1 MRNLTILSLGALL
14 AGCASGVPLPGSVP
28 RASTPETTTTVAPP
42 PQRPD
47 PAPSRPTT
55 GFRAPEVMRAP
66 GLERVIG
73 RSAGQLERQFGKAQL
88 DVWEGDARKLQFAGE
103 PCVLD
108 IYLYPMQP
116 GAAPSATHVEAR
128 RASDGAAVDRASCVR
143 ALRR

>member
-1 MRNLTILSLGALL
+1 MRSVLILSLGALL
-14 AGCASGVPLPGSVP
+14 AGCTSGVPLPGSVP
-28 RASTPETTTTVAPP
+28 RAQAPSTTTAATPP
-42 PQRPD
+42 PQRPA
-47 PAPSRPTT
+47 PAPTRPAP
-55 GFRAPEVMRAP
+55 GFRAPQVMRLP

-73 RSAGQLERQFGKAQL
+73 RSAAQLEREFGTAQL

-143 ALRR
+143 ALSR

>member
-14 AGCASGVPLPGSVP
+14 AGCASSVPLPGSVP
-28 RASTPETTTTVAPP
+28 RASTPATTTTTAPP

-47 PAPSRPTT
+47 PAPTRPAP
-55 GFRAPEVMRAP
+55 GFRTPEVMRLP

-73 RSAGQLERQFGKAQL
+73 RSAAQLERQFGTAQL